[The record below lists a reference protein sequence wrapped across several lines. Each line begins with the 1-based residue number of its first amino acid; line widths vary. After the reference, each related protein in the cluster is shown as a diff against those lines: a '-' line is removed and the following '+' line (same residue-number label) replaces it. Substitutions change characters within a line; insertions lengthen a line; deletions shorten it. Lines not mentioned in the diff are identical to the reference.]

1 MILLQYN
8 EFLKAYA
15 KEVLVGIIK
24 ANIPQRFPKP
34 YANMYCQQFGKFKDV
49 ADFFEYAAG

>member
-24 ANIPQRFPKP
+24 ADIPHSFSKP
-34 YANMYCQQFGKFKDV
+34 YANMYCQQFGKFEDV
-49 ADFFEYAAG
+49 ADLFEYAV